1 TLLSCLVMSL
11 LPESLQH
18 DGMHMNH
25 TGVRDT
31 RSDVVWL
38 MWWTIAAVAIPAL
51 FALVAK
57 SRLKIVR

>member
-1 TLLSCLVMSL
+1 
-11 LPESLQH
+11 
-18 DGMHMNH
+18 MHMNH